1 MEVDKIL
8 IKIHELLIDFDTTN
22 PDLEAK
28 NPTDQMVIRYIKNLI
43 NELVKLKKD
52 SIVNDY
58 LKGVEMHR
66 VKDKYIKRWIRNV
79 LLSMGEN
86 KAAITN
92 KVTPGVNINTVNT
105 SRQPTSTDNLQVNK
119 NKVVQN
125 NVTYIFFKFF

>member
-22 PDLEAK
+22 PELEVK
-28 NPTDQMVIRYIKNLI
+28 NQTDQMVIRYIKNLI

-79 LLSMGEN
+79 LLSISES
-86 KAAITN
+86 KAACST
-92 KVTPGVNINTVNT
+92 KVNSGMNINPIHTT
-105 SRQPTSTDNLQVNK
+105 RQTTSTDNTQAYK
-119 NKVVQN
+119 NKVGTQN
-125 NVTYIFFKFF
+125 VIYFNEKF

>member
-22 PDLEAK
+22 PELEV
-28 NPTDQMVIRYIKNLI
+28 NNQTDQMVIRYIKNLI

-79 LLSMGEN
+79 LLSISDT
-86 KAAITN
+86 KALSST
-92 KVTPGVNINTVNT
+92 KVNSGLNINPINNGRQQT
-105 SRQPTSTDNLQVNK
+105 SSDNIHAYK
-119 NKVVQN
+119 NKIGSQN
-125 NVTYIFFKFF
+125 VS

>member
-8 IKIHELLIDFDTTN
+8 IKIHELLIDFDNTN
-22 PDLEAK
+22 PELEVK
-28 NPTDQMVIRYIKNLI
+28 NQTDQMVIRYIKNLI

-79 LLSMGEN
+79 LLSISDT
-86 KAAITN
+86 KAASST
-92 KVTPGVNINTVNT
+92 KVNSGLNINPINRQQT
-105 SRQPTSTDNLQVNK
+105 SSDNIPGFK
-119 NKVVQN
+119 NKIGSQN
-125 NVTYIFFKFF
+125 VS